1 MKHKAVEEGVNN
13 TIILS
18 YDNASCGDLTQVFN
32 TFLAAQD
39 VTVNSLMMA

>member
-18 YDNASCGDLTQVFN
+18 YVNALCGDLTQVFD
-32 TFLAAQD
+32 TF
-39 VTVNSLMMA
+39 